1 MSKILIVDDALF
13 MRKVIRDL
21 LTANNYTDL
30 IEAGSGEEAVKLYNE
45 HRPDLIIM
53 DITMPAFDGIETI
66 RVLRK
71 IEEDINILMCS
82 AMGQESMVKE
92 ALKLGAK
99 DFIVKPFKAERM
111 LQAVKKLLG

>member
-21 LTANNYTDL
+21 LVANDYTDL
-30 IEAGSGEEAVKLYNE
+30 IEASSGQEAVNMYNE

-53 DITMPAFDGIETI
+53 DITMPELDGIETI

-71 IEEDINILMCS
+71 IETNINILMCS
-82 AMGQESMVKE
+82 AMGQEALVHE
-92 ALKLGAK
+92 ALKLGAR
-99 DFIVKPFKAERM
+99 DFIVKPFKPDRM
-111 LQAVKKLLG
+111 LQAVRKLLS